1 MTTDSELLRRALI
14 SGSEETCS
22 DDQLRYYAEAEGDL
36 ESQWQR
42 YIWPWIGEL
51 DKRSVIDLA
60 TGFGRFGTKFVGLTR
75 DLQLIDH
82 NRACIEHCQ
91 RRFAAFAHVR
101 CLRNDG
107 ASLAGVEDSSVT
119 LIHSFDA
126 MVHFDSDVVRAY
138 LREAA
143 RVLAPGGHFFL
154 HHSNYTG
161 SPGEQLDGRPHRRNF
176 MSRELLAHYAL
187 KSGLAVIRQQVI
199 DWGDATA
206 LDCLS
211 LLQRPR

>member
-1 MTTDSELLRRALI
+1 MTPADTDLLRKALI
-14 SGSEETCS
+14 SGSEDTCS
-22 DDQLRYYAEAEGDL
+22 EDQLRYYTEAEGHLDH
-36 ESQWQR
+36 QWR
-42 YIWPWIGEL
+42 EYIWPWIESL
-51 DKRSVIDLA
+51 DHRRVLDLA
-60 TGFGRFGTKFVGLTR
+60 TGFGRFGTKFVGISREL
-75 DLQLIDH
+75 LLIDH
-82 NRACIEHCQ
+82 NRPCIEHCQ
-91 RRFAAFAHVR
+91 LRFAAFAHVR

-107 ASLAGVEDSSVT
+107 ASLTGVEDSSVT

-176 MSRELLAHYAL
+176 MSDALLAHYAS
-187 KSGLAVIRQQVI
+187 KSGLAVVRQQVI
-199 DWGDATA
+199 DWGDTPA

-211 LLQRPR
+211 LLRRL